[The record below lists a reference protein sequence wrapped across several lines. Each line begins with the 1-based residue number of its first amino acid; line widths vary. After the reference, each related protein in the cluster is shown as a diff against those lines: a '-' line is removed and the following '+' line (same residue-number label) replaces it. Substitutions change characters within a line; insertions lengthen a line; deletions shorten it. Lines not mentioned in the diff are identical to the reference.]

1 MFKTFMNR
9 YGTPLTTGF
18 FIVSGVTGVALFFHW
33 GPTAFH
39 PIHEWLSMV
48 LLAPFILHLVK
59 NWTSLVNY
67 ARRKTLYVPLI
78 IAFAACIP
86 FFFQAPSGHA
96 GNRQTAFMALPVLE
110 HAPLTLLAPLVHT
123 DADALVHRLQ
133 AQGYTVSSADQTLDD
148 IAKASGHPVN
158 DTVVAVLQRPHDHG
172 GPGDGSGH
180 GGHHQHPEQHQD

>member
-18 FIVSGVTGVALFFHW
+18 FIVSGVTGVAMFFHW
-33 GPTAFH
+33 APQSFH

-86 FFFQAPSGHA
+86 FIFQVPGGHA
-96 GNRQTAFMALPVLE
+96 GNRKTAFMALPVLE
-110 HAPLTLLAPLVHT
+110 QAPLSDIAPLVHM
-123 DADALVHRLQ
+123 DADGLIHRLQ
-133 AQGYTVSSADQTLDD
+133 SQGYTVISAEQSLDD
-148 IAKASGHPVN
+148 IAKTSGRPVN
-158 DTVVAVLQRPHDHG
+158 DTVVAALQRPHDH
-172 GPGDGSGH
+172 SGH
-180 GGHHQHPEQHQD
+180 QD